1 MDTVRPIRGD
11 IDKRVLDLL
20 LGAAEQPGRG
30 DRLWRAAAALGI
42 TEAAAAPA
50 EAARMVT
57 FWPEVR
63 FSHRSSARR
72 STTRRPRLP
81 VGRDYQQAS
90 HSARGRGGLL
100 TLA

>member
-42 TEAAAAPA
+42 TESAAAPA
-50 EAARMVT
+50 EAARLVT

-63 FSHRSSARR
+63 FSHPLVRSA
-72 STTRRPRLP
+72 
-81 VGRDYQQAS
+81 VY
-90 HSARGRGGLL
+90 HSAAPAPGRP
-100 TLA
+100 